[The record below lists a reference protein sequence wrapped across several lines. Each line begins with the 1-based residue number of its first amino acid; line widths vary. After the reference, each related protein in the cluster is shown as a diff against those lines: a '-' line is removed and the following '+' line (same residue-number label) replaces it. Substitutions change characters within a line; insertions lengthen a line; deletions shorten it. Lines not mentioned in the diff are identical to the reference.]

1 MKRQSKQE
9 ADLDL
14 SLLRILLAHLL
25 LRLGRLHLTTLRA
38 VLPLLAALPSLA
50 TSPTRALLSILKDAV
65 NEVKSS
71 SKSELITYRLRL
83 RHH

>member
-25 LRLGRLHLTTLRA
+25 LRLGRLHLTTLCA